1 MININFEMNKYIDTY
16 TCTPE
21 YLAPTLKEAT
31 DYMIHIY
38 LSEIYDDSEIDED
51 LIDAMVFKNLSNS
64 ELKEFYSKFDR
75 DTKTYDEWA
84 QYIIDEDNRFI
95 KDDIELEFCVLNEKL
110 KVFQLI
116 VIGNLDWYKIDAV
129 SPKYNID
136 INFGYIE
143 IAEDFN
149 ISFEEAVKLVQ
160 YEIDTINKWLQTV
173 AMIRGWQKNEYHLQ
187 FKFSNIFI

>member
-84 QYIIDEDNRFI
+84 QDIIDEDNRFI

-110 KVFQLI
+110 KVFQL
-116 VIGNLDWYKIDAV
+116 VVVPGKFDGYKIDAV

-173 AMIRGWQKNEYHLQ
+173 AMIRGWQK
-187 FKFSNIFI
+187 K